1 MHGLSIVTNRILGPN
16 INLTDLTSMPFFV
29 D

>member
-1 MHGLSIVTNRILGPN
+1 MHGLSILTNRILGPN
-16 INLTDLTSMPFFV
+16 INLADLTSMPFFV